1 MMLAPQLQLSGVRL
15 TIGPGMIGIRQTLRA
30 MRRMVQAFRVD
41 PLLRQTATTLVT
53 LAPQRDQL
61 AEVET
66 IFSWV
71 RDHVRYVRD
80 VHEVE
85 TLMTPD
91 KVLAARLGDC
101 DDQSTL
107 LATLLE
113 SVGYPTRFVAAGYTD
128 PANVDHVYVQVF
140 ALGGWIDADPT
151 EPHPLGWAP
160 PDPVAMIIEGVN

>member
-15 TIGPGMIGIRQTLRA
+15 TIGPGMAGIRQTLRA
-30 MRRMVQAFRVD
+30 MRRMVQTYRVE
-41 PLLRQTATTLVT
+41 PTLRQIATTLVT

-61 AEVET
+61 GEVDT

-91 KVLAARLGDC
+91 KVAAARLGDC

-128 PANVDHVYVQVF
+128 PRTVDHVYLQVF
-140 ALGGWIDADPT
+140 ALGQWIDLDPT
-151 EPHPLGWAP
+151 EAQPMGWAP